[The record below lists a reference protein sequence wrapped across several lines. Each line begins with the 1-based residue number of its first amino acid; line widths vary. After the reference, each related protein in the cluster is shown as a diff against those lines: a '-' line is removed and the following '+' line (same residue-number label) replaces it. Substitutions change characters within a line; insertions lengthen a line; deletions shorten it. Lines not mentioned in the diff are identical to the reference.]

1 MKFLRRLFKRRPVES
16 ESPPPTFKPAQ
27 FGVSDPNVPPH
38 DYKPIIEA
46 PRTPKPPDDDDEE
59 LGGEG

>member
-1 MKFLRRLFKRRPVES
+1 MSILSRLFKRRAKS
-16 ESPPPTFKPAQ
+16 EDGEPSPLKKEW
-27 FGVSDPNVPPH
+27 GVSGPNVPPH